1 MLVLNKFER
10 KEDMDINIFAIILIL
25 LVIFIIFNIVY
36 YIPNKLKEQEEKQ
49 SLYFKELYMRL
60 NRLESKIDEIVDV
73 KNEK

>member
-1 MLVLNKFER
+1 
-10 KEDMDINIFAIILIL
+10 MDINIFAIILIL
-25 LVIFIIFNIVY
+25 LVIVIIFNIAY